1 MPRKKSSFPSME
13 HEGMTD
19 AEDTIPITISR
30 SPLFICLSRQLP
42 KSGPTKPE
50 LDTPVCYDFN
60 GSPVYIGS
68 ALLKDTV
75 QPCKIMAQMQTMVGR
90 TMHEIPIWVQC
101 KHEPCENRDTES
113 RSRAMAAAAVGMR
126 RSSSSHTTVIPPQSL
141 ARLAWCRI
149 LPAFLFLW

>member
-1 MPRKKSSFPSME
+1 MPQKKSSFLSME
-13 HEGMTD
+13 HKGKMD
-19 AEDTIPITISR
+19 AETQSQSSR

-50 LDTPVCYDFN
+50 LDTPVCYDLN

-75 QPCKIMAQMQTMVGR
+75 QPCKIMAQMQTMVGK
-90 TMHEIPIWVQC
+90 TMHEIPIWVHC